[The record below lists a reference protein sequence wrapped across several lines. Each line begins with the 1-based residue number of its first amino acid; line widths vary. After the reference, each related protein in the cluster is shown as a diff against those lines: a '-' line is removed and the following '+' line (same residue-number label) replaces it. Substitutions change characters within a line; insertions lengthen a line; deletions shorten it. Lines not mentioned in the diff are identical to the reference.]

1 MAWQLNGNSNTNPPN
16 DFLGTSDD
24 KPLVIKTHGTEA
36 VRIDVSGKFRSR
48 TSSSAGP
55 LHILGPALDP
65 PAGLPAAQNGLMLG
79 LQSTAGY
86 KWIQS
91 YGGALALNP
100 KGNNVGIGTTTPDA
114 KLHISSD
121 GDFNSPQAEITQTT
135 EWDFARL
142 RFQSFGG
149 SQKFP
154 NLPHSWDIAAANDRL
169 NFFEPNVGNI
179 MTLRAPHQDAGGY
192 VPRVGIGTED
202 PEATL
207 HVNGTAAV
215 AVLQITGGGDLA
227 EPFLVEEQMEVEP
240 GTVMVIDERHPG
252 KLKISEI
259 PYDTKVAGIVSG
271 AGGLKPGLT
280 LQGDCTSNANTLV
293 AMTGRVY
300 CKAVATSS
308 PIEPG
313 DLLTT
318 SDIPGHAMKALD
330 RRSSHGAIVG
340 KAMTA
345 LKEDKGLVL
354 VLVNLQ

>member
-36 VRIDVSGKFRSR
+36 VRIDVSGKVGIR
-48 TSSSAGP
+48 TSSPAGP

-65 PAGLPAAQNGLMLG
+65 PAGLPAAQNGLLLG

-169 NFFEPNVGNI
+169 NFFEPNVG
-179 MTLRAPHQDAGGY
+179 
-192 VPRVGIGTED
+192 
-202 PEATL
+202 
-207 HVNGTAAV
+207 
-215 AVLQITGGGDLA
+215 
-227 EPFLVEEQMEVEP
+227 
-240 GTVMVIDERHPG
+240 
-252 KLKISEI
+252 
-259 PYDTKVAGIVSG
+259 
-271 AGGLKPGLT
+271 
-280 LQGDCTSNANTLV
+280 
-293 AMTGRVY
+293 
-300 CKAVATSS
+300 TSS
-308 PIEPG
+308 RCRWLRPPSGNRHRGPRG
-313 DLLTT
+313 DIACEWH
-318 SDIPGHAMKALD
+318 SGSSGSPNYWGG
-330 RRSSHGAIVG
+330 RSG
-340 KAMTA
+340 
-345 LKEDKGLVL
+345 
-354 VLVNLQ
+354 